1 VSPNAHQKKH
11 IGAYRMTHEPICPQ
25 EKSMSD
31 KVVVKFEFDEGVS
44 PEESE
49 HVLDSFE
56 KKLEQKGMEYE
67 YVDEVQE
74 RINALYKD
82 AEKKSR
88 DALEAKRALDSAGR
102 ISDAIGNLYQRAL
115 EEARLGTD
123 AYQQQQQQIDNL
135 AQELGV
141 EILDYRDDDFLR
153 VGQVMLLG
161 PYGGIVVKDELPTIL
176 DALKFLENIIGIKEV
191 TQ

>member
-1 VSPNAHQKKH
+1 
-11 IGAYRMTHEPICPQ
+11 
-25 EKSMSD
+25 MSD
-31 KVVVKFEFDEGVS
+31 KVVVKFEFDETVS
-44 PEESE
+44 STDSE

-56 KKLEQKGMEYE
+56 EELEERGMEYE
-67 YVDEVQE
+67 TEQ
-74 RINALYKD
+74 
-82 AEKKSR
+82 
-88 DALEAKRALDSAGR
+88 LDKMEE

-161 PYGGIVVKDELPTIL
+161 PYGGIAVKDEPPTIL